1 MPLSLPEY
9 VRRRES
15 GTSGPGTL
23 APYFA
28 ACIAVAIAYIAMRML
43 HPMPIFPLDDP
54 YITLHS
60 AQVLHWG
67 FDPNYPGISPLYG
80 TTSAPFLGLVYLLL
94 FALPPLFA
102 LDTACWLGVLLYTF
116 GLVRLA
122 RTFRLTR
129 AEELCF
135 VILGLT
141 ASFIPFHLVNGLE
154 TSWALA
160 GVVWTLA
167 LGSGKSDE
175 WKWAAVVAGLTAS
188 VRPDLLPFAALVVV
202 ALTFQSYRAHN
213 CLRETM
219 VRAIS
224 FASLALFAILPWALW
239 YYHTT
244 GVPFPLTGLAKRYF
258 VGGDNLAWR
267 DKADT
272 AAYALTVYL
281 GSCGPL
287 VLAPPKVA
295 RHPLGKA
302 VLLSFVLFVAAIYIQ
317 FPITLAWNQFRYPI
331 VLTPMMLWAIGL
343 SMTAPEE
350 RARQQTGRI
359 ASCMHGLLAGISPLL
374 HPFLST
380 RVQLLQYRPA

>member
-1 MPLSLPEY
+1 MGPLVLPRD
-9 VRRRES
+9 RRPIPTDWISE
-15 GTSGPGTL
+15 
-23 APYFA
+23 
-28 ACIAVAIAYIAMRML
+28 AIFCR
-43 HPMPIFPLDDP
+43 
-54 YITLHS
+54 
-60 AQVLHWG
+60 WG
-67 FDPNYPGISPLYG
+67 
-80 TTSAPFLGLVYLLL
+80 
-94 FALPPLFA
+94 
-102 LDTACWLGVLLYTF
+102 
-116 GLVRLA
+116 
-122 RTFRLTR
+122 
-129 AEELCF
+129 
-135 VILGLT
+135 
-141 ASFIPFHLVNGLE
+141 
-154 TSWALA
+154 
-160 GVVWTLA
+160 
-167 LGSGKSDE
+167 
-175 WKWAAVVAGLTAS
+175 
-188 VRPDLLPFAALVVV
+188 
-202 ALTFQSYRAHN
+202 
-213 CLRETM
+213 
-219 VRAIS
+219 
-224 FASLALFAILPWALW
+224 
-239 YYHTT
+239 
-244 GVPFPLTGLAKRYF
+244 
-258 VGGDNLAWR
+258 NLAWR